1 MSAQLEYWIII
12 RPGFAVRTLFQK
24 VIILEG
30 PLARFL
36 LGFLKAIRMPLS
48 GRETTS
54 HVFVAVRF
62 NNGLL
67 PQVPSVIT
75 ETTPADHVSLVA
87 ALSCEQRNFFLDPL
101 KCFVYS
107 KTSIKRSIKRTLSRV
122 PKLTSHISF
131 CNEPLFSGHR
141 TELTMVVLDY
151 VLERGAVVD

>member
-36 LGFLKAIRMPLS
+36 LGFLKAILMPLS
-48 GRETTS
+48 GCETTL

-62 NNGLL
+62 NKGLL
-67 PQVPSVIT
+67 PQVPSAIT
-75 ETTPADHVSLVA
+75 KTTPADHVSSVA

-107 KTSIKRSIKRTLSRV
+107 ETSIKRTLSLV

-151 VLERGAVVD
+151 VLERDAVVD